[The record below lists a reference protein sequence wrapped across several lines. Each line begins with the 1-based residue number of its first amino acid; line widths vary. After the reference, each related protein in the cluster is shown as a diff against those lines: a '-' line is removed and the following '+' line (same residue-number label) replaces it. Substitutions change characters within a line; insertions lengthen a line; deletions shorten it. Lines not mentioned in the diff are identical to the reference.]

1 MSDVVKLYKRTKGKP
16 TLAQI
21 EKAEKG
27 EQGEGVRDTIKA
39 GKGGVV
45 SGAKKRRLKKEGLPS
60 ALKMAKKFQNKLK
73 NKK

>member
-27 EQGEGVRDTIKA
+27 ERAEGV
-39 GKGGVV
+39 
-45 SGAKKRRLKKEGLPS
+45 
-60 ALKMAKKFQNKLK
+60 
-73 NKK
+73 